1 MKSDLSSAGTSASI
15 TRTTKK
21 RYRVAVYL
29 ALTAAFFL
37 SLTAMNAAW
46 EFHGCNDLNSQIHRL
61 VDALLLALPAWDLRK
76 KRWLFP
82 WVAAVTI
89 YLLSNVWYYR
99 NYGTLMPLSS
109 YLMVYNLPTI
119 GRSLWLSLR
128 TTDLLLLLP
137 PLLFMGWYAGVGYR
151 WSSPQ
156 GEGKYSRFRILAT
169 GFCLLVI
176 VLITTPPYLCY
187 NNMDMGYPCRR
198 FQMEPILAVRKYG
211 MLHFWI
217 AQFQQMKRCT
227 PGEIGFATNYVQ
239 AAEQLHPRTQLVEP
253 HRRNLILILTESLC
267 AWPVGLKVGGTEV
280 TPYLNSLARDTTV
293 LYFPKVL
300 PQVKDGRSSDAQLLL
315 NTGLLPLASGAAAG
329 IYGLNTYPSL
339 PKALKEQGYTS
350 ISLTC
355 DNRTVWNQDATSR
368 SYGFDH
374 LYERMDQG
382 RLCPESDSILFER
395 TLPILQKLRKPF
407 YAQIVT
413 FSGHDPVETTFGSA
427 LRQAGIPDR
436 NVMNYLIITQFVD
449 RSIGRFIE
457 ALREAGLYDESIV
470 VIVGDHDST
479 ITRNRYE
486 GRTERTLEDRY
497 IPLFVLNA
505 PLKTET
511 GKVIA
516 QSDIYPSLL
525 DLMGAA
531 DYPFHGL
538 GESVFRHQSD
548 CAADFDGEWA
558 GGNTDDS
565 VRRRR
570 LEAWRV
576 SDILLRSDHFA
587 GSF

>member
-1 MKSDLSSAGTSASI
+1 MKSDLLSAETSVSI

-21 RYRVAVYL
+21 RYRTAVYL

-37 SLTAMNAAW
+37 SLTAMNAVW

-61 VDALLLALPAWDLRK
+61 VDALLLALPAWGLRK

-82 WVAAVTI
+82 WVAVVTI

-137 PLLFMGWYAGVGYR
+137 PLLFMGWYAVIGHR
-151 WSSPQ
+151 WSAPQ
-156 GEGKYSRFRILAT
+156 GGGKCSRFRILAT
-169 GFCLLVI
+169 GFCLLII

-227 PGEIGFATNYVQ
+227 PGEIEFATHYVQ
-239 AAEQLHPRTQLVEP
+239 AAEQLHPCTQLVEP

-267 AWPVGLKVGGTEV
+267 AWPIGLEVGGTEV

-300 PQVKDGRSSDAQLLL
+300 PQVKDGRSSDAQLIL
-315 NTGLLPLASGAAAG
+315 NTGLLPLVSGAAAG

-339 PKALKEQGYTS
+339 PKTLKKLGYTS

-368 SYGFDH
+368 SYGFDR

-395 TLPILQKLRKPF
+395 TLPVLQKLRKPF

-413 FSGHDPVETTFGSA
+413 YSGHDPVETTFGSA
-427 LRQAGIPDR
+427 LRQADIPDR
-436 NVMNYLIITQFVD
+436 TVMNYLIITQFVD

-548 CAADFDGEWA
+548 CAADFDREWA

>member
-1 MKSDLSSAGTSASI
+1 MKSDLLSAETSVSI
-15 TRTTKK
+15 TRTAKK

-37 SLTAMNAAW
+37 SLTAMNAVW

-61 VDALLLALPAWDLRK
+61 VDALLLALPAWGLRK

-82 WVAAVTI
+82 WVAVVTI

-137 PLLFMGWYAGVGYR
+137 PLLFMGWYAVIGHR
-151 WSSPQ
+151 WSAPQ
-156 GEGKYSRFRILAT
+156 GGGKCSRFRILAT
-169 GFCLLVI
+169 GFCLLII

-227 PGEIGFATNYVQ
+227 PGEIEFATHYVQ
-239 AAEQLHPRTQLVEP
+239 AAEQLHPCTQLVEP

-267 AWPVGLKVGGTEV
+267 AWPIGLEVGGTEV

-300 PQVKDGRSSDAQLLL
+300 PQVKDGRSSDAQLIL

-339 PKALKEQGYTS
+339 PKTLKKLGYTS

-368 SYGFDH
+368 SYGFDR

-395 TLPILQKLRKPF
+395 TLPVLQKLRKPF

-427 LRQAGIPDR
+427 LRQADIPDR
-436 NVMNYLIITQFVD
+436 TVMNYLIITQFVD

-457 ALREAGLYDESIV
+457 ALQEAGLYDESIV

-548 CAADFDGEWA
+548 CAADFDREWA

>member
-1 MKSDLSSAGTSASI
+1 MKSDLSSAETSVSI

-37 SLTAMNAAW
+37 SLTAMNAVW

-61 VDALLLALPAWDLRK
+61 VDALLLALPAWGLRK

-82 WVAAVTI
+82 WVAVVTI

-137 PLLFMGWYAGVGYR
+137 PLLFMGWYAVIGHR
-151 WSSPQ
+151 WSAPQ
-156 GEGKYSRFRILAT
+156 GGGKCSRFRILAT
-169 GFCLLVI
+169 GFCLLII

-227 PGEIGFATNYVQ
+227 PGEIEFATHYVQ
-239 AAEQLHPRTQLVEP
+239 AAEQLHPCTQLVEP

-267 AWPVGLKVGGTEV
+267 AWPIGLEVGGTEV

-300 PQVKDGRSSDAQLLL
+300 PQVKDGRSSDAQLIL

-339 PKALKEQGYTS
+339 PKTLKKLGYTS

-368 SYGFDH
+368 SYGFDR

-395 TLPILQKLRKPF
+395 TLPVLQQLRKPF

-427 LRQAGIPDR
+427 LRQTDIPDR
-436 NVMNYLIITQFVD
+436 TVMNYLIITQFVD

-457 ALREAGLYDESIV
+457 ALQEAGLYDESIV

-548 CAADFDGEWA
+548 CAADFDREWA

>member
-1 MKSDLSSAGTSASI
+1 
-15 TRTTKK
+15 
-21 RYRVAVYL
+21 
-29 ALTAAFFL
+29 
-37 SLTAMNAAW
+37 
-46 EFHGCNDLNSQIHRL
+46 
-61 VDALLLALPAWDLRK
+61 
-76 KRWLFP
+76 
-82 WVAAVTI
+82 
-89 YLLSNVWYYR
+89 
-99 NYGTLMPLSS
+99 
-109 YLMVYNLPTI
+109 
-119 GRSLWLSLR
+119 
-128 TTDLLLLLP
+128 
-137 PLLFMGWYAGVGYR
+137 
-151 WSSPQ
+151 
-156 GEGKYSRFRILAT
+156 
-169 GFCLLVI
+169 
-176 VLITTPPYLCY
+176 
-187 NNMDMGYPCRR
+187 MDMGYPCRR

-227 PGEIGFATNYVQ
+227 PGEIEFATHYVQ
-239 AAEQLHPRTQLVEP
+239 AAEQLHPCTQLVEP

-267 AWPVGLKVGGTEV
+267 AWPIGLEVGGTEV

-300 PQVKDGRSSDAQLLL
+300 PQVKDGRSSDAQLIL

-339 PKALKEQGYTS
+339 PKTLKKLGYTS

-368 SYGFDH
+368 SYGFDR

-395 TLPILQKLRKPF
+395 TLPVLQKLRKPF

-427 LRQAGIPDR
+427 LRQADIPDR
-436 NVMNYLIITQFVD
+436 TVMNYLIITQFVD

-457 ALREAGLYDESIV
+457 ALQEAGLYDESIV

-548 CAADFDGEWA
+548 CAADFDREWA

>member
-1 MKSDLSSAGTSASI
+1 MKSDLSSAETSVSI
-15 TRTTKK
+15 TRTAKK

-37 SLTAMNAAW
+37 SLTAMNAVW

-61 VDALLLALPAWDLRK
+61 VDALLLALPAWGLRK

-82 WVAAVTI
+82 WVAVVTI

-137 PLLFMGWYAGVGYR
+137 PLLFMGWYAVIGHR
-151 WSSPQ
+151 WSAPQ
-156 GEGKYSRFRILAT
+156 GGGKCSRFRILAT
-169 GFCLLVI
+169 GFCLLII

-187 NNMDMGYPCRR
+187 SNMDMGYPCRR

-227 PGEIGFATNYVQ
+227 PGEIEFATHYVQ
-239 AAEQLHPRTQLVEP
+239 AAEQLHPCTQLVEP

-267 AWPVGLKVGGTEV
+267 AWPIGLEVGGTEV

-300 PQVKDGRSSDAQLLL
+300 PQVKDGRSSDAQLIL

-339 PKALKEQGYTS
+339 PKTLKKLGYTS

-368 SYGFDH
+368 SYGFDR

-395 TLPILQKLRKPF
+395 TLPVLQKLRKPF

-427 LRQAGIPDR
+427 LRQADIPDR
-436 NVMNYLIITQFVD
+436 TVMNYLIITQFVD

-457 ALREAGLYDESIV
+457 ALQEAGLYDESIV

-511 GKVIA
+511 GKVIT

-548 CAADFDGEWA
+548 CAADFDREWA

>member
-1 MKSDLSSAGTSASI
+1 MKSDLSSAETSVSI

-21 RYRVAVYL
+21 RYRTAVYL

-37 SLTAMNAAW
+37 SLTAMNAVW

-61 VDALLLALPAWDLRK
+61 VDALLLALPAWGLRK

-82 WVAAVTI
+82 WVAVVTI

-137 PLLFMGWYAGVGYR
+137 PLLFMGWYAVIGHR
-151 WSSPQ
+151 WSAPQ
-156 GEGKYSRFRILAT
+156 GGGKCSRFRILAT
-169 GFCLLVI
+169 GFCLLII

-227 PGEIGFATNYVQ
+227 PGEIEFATHYVQ
-239 AAEQLHPRTQLVEP
+239 AAEQLHPCTQLVEP

-267 AWPVGLKVGGTEV
+267 AWPIGLEVGGTEV

-300 PQVKDGRSSDAQLLL
+300 PQVKDGRSSDAQLIL

-339 PKALKEQGYTS
+339 PKTLKKLGYTS

-368 SYGFDH
+368 SYGFDR

-395 TLPILQKLRKPF
+395 TLPVLQQLRKPF

-427 LRQAGIPDR
+427 LRQADIPDR
-436 NVMNYLIITQFVD
+436 TVMNYLIITQFVD

-457 ALREAGLYDESIV
+457 ALQEAGLYDESIV

-548 CAADFDGEWA
+548 CAADFDREWA

>member
-15 TRTTKK
+15 TQTTKK

-37 SLTAMNAAW
+37 SLTAMNTVW
-46 EFHGCNDLNSQIHRL
+46 ELYGFNGLKSQIHRL
-61 VDALLLALPAWDLRK
+61 ADAMLLALPAWGLRK

-82 WVAAVTI
+82 WIAVVTL

-99 NYGTLMPLSS
+99 NYGTFMPLTS

-128 TTDLLLLLP
+128 ATDLLLLLP
-137 PLLFMGWYAGVGYR
+137 PLLFMGWYAGIDCR
-151 WSSPQ
+151 RSTPQ
-156 GEGKYSRFRILAT
+156 GGEGRCFRIRAAAIGLFAAT
-169 GFCLLVI
+169 LIIAPRYLLFDKESEKN
-176 VLITTPPYLCY
+176 PYSWY
-187 NNMDMGYPCRR
+187 R
-198 FQMEPILAVRKYG
+198 MEPIRAIREYG
-211 MLHFWI
+211 IINSWI
-217 AQFQQMKRCT
+217 FQCYHMGGYT
-227 PGEIGFATNYVQ
+227 PEEIEFATRYVEE
-239 AAEQLHPRTQLVEP
+239 AEQRHPRTRLVEP

-267 AWPVGLKVGGTEV
+267 AWPVGLEVGGTEV

-300 PQVKDGRSSDAQLLL
+300 PQIKDGRSSDAQLIL
-315 NTGLLPLASGAAAG
+315 NTGLLPLASGAASG
-329 IYGLNTYPSL
+329 TYGLNTYPSL
-339 PKALKEQGYTS
+339 PKALKKLGYTS

-355 DNRTVWNQDATSR
+355 DNKTFWNQDATSR
-368 SYGFDH
+368 SYGFDR
-374 LYERMDQG
+374 LYERMDEG
-382 RLCPESDSILFER
+382 RQPPESDSILFAR
-395 TLPILQKLRKPF
+395 TLPVLQQLRKPF
-407 YAQIVT
+407 YAQVVT
-413 FSGHDPVETTFGSA
+413 YSGHDPVETTFGST
-427 LRQAGIPDR
+427 LRQADIPDR

-449 RSIGRFIE
+449 RSIERFIE

-470 VIVGDHDST
+470 VIVGAHDST

-486 GRTERTLEDRY
+486 GRAKRTLEDRY

-565 VRRRR
+565 VRQRR

>member
-1 MKSDLSSAGTSASI
+1 MKSDLSSAETSVSI
-15 TRTTKK
+15 TRTAKK

-37 SLTAMNAAW
+37 SLTAMNAVW

-61 VDALLLALPAWDLRK
+61 VDALLLALPAWGLRK

-82 WVAAVTI
+82 WVAVVTI

-137 PLLFMGWYAGVGYR
+137 PLLFMGWYAVIGHR
-151 WSSPQ
+151 WSAPQ
-156 GEGKYSRFRILAT
+156 GGGKCSRFRILAT
-169 GFCLLVI
+169 GFCLLII

-227 PGEIGFATNYVQ
+227 PGEIEFATHYVQ
-239 AAEQLHPRTQLVEP
+239 AAEQLHPCTQLVEP

-267 AWPVGLKVGGTEV
+267 AWPIGLEVGGTEV

-300 PQVKDGRSSDAQLLL
+300 PQVKDGRSSDAQLIL
-315 NTGLLPLASGAAAG
+315 NTGLLPLVSGAAAG

-339 PKALKEQGYTS
+339 PKALKKLGYTS

-368 SYGFDH
+368 SYGFDR

-395 TLPILQKLRKPF
+395 TLPVLQQLRKPF

-427 LRQAGIPDR
+427 LRQADIPDR
-436 NVMNYLIITQFVD
+436 TVMNYLIITQFVD

-457 ALREAGLYDESIV
+457 ALQEAGLYDESIV

-548 CAADFDGEWA
+548 CAADFDREWA

>member
-61 VDALLLALPAWDLRK
+61 VDALLLALPAWGLRK

-128 TTDLLLLLP
+128 ATDLMLLLP
-137 PLLFMGWYAGVGYR
+137 PLLFMGWYAGVGHR
-151 WSSPQ
+151 WSAPQ
-156 GEGKYSRFRILAT
+156 GGGKYSRFRILAT

-239 AAEQLHPRTQLVEP
+239 AAKQLHPRTQLVEP
-253 HRRNLILILTESLC
+253 HHRNLILILTESLC

-368 SYGFDH
+368 SYGFDR

-395 TLPILQKLRKPF
+395 TLSILQKLRKPF

>member
-37 SLTAMNAAW
+37 SLTAMNAVW

-61 VDALLLALPAWDLRK
+61 VDALLLALPAWGLRK

-151 WSSPQ
+151 WSNPQ
-156 GEGKYSRFRILAT
+156 GEGKYSRFRILTT

-198 FQMEPILAVRKYG
+198 FQMEPILAVRKYS

-267 AWPVGLKVGGTEV
+267 AWPVGLEVGGTEV

-368 SYGFDH
+368 SYGFDR

-395 TLPILQKLRKPF
+395 TLSILQKLRKPF

>member
-1 MKSDLSSAGTSASI
+1 MKSDLSSAETSVSI

-21 RYRVAVYL
+21 RYRTAVYL

-37 SLTAMNAAW
+37 SLTAMNAVW

-61 VDALLLALPAWDLRK
+61 VDALLLALPAWGLRK

-82 WVAAVTI
+82 WVAVVTI

-137 PLLFMGWYAGVGYR
+137 PLLFMGWYAVIGHR
-151 WSSPQ
+151 WSAPQ
-156 GEGKYSRFRILAT
+156 GGGKCSRFRILAT
-169 GFCLLVI
+169 GFCLLII

-227 PGEIGFATNYVQ
+227 PGEIEFATHYVQ
-239 AAEQLHPRTQLVEP
+239 AAEQLHPCTQLVEP

-267 AWPVGLKVGGTEV
+267 AWPIGLEVGGTEV

-300 PQVKDGRSSDAQLLL
+300 PQVKDGRSSDAQLIL

-339 PKALKEQGYTS
+339 PKTLKKLGYTS

-368 SYGFDH
+368 SYGFDR

-395 TLPILQKLRKPF
+395 TLPVLQQLRKPF

-427 LRQAGIPDR
+427 LRQTDIPDR
-436 NVMNYLIITQFVD
+436 TVMNYLIITQFVD

-457 ALREAGLYDESIV
+457 ALQEAGLYDESIV

-548 CAADFDGEWA
+548 CAADFDREWA